1 MNLSGSAALVTGS
14 SRGIGRAIAALF
26 AAHGARVVIH
36 YNRNAN
42 AAHHTLASLPGDGH
56 TLVQADLAVPGEAR
70 RLVEHAREALGGLT
84 IAVNN
89 AGIYRLHPPGATAAG
104 AWEEIWGET
113 LAVNLLAAAH
123 VSYWAARHMSA
134 NGGGRIINIS
144 SRGAFRGEP
153 DAPAYGASK
162 AGMNALSQSM
172 ARALAER
179 GVLVFAIA
187 PGWVDTD
194 MAAPY
199 LQGTD
204 GDDVRRQSPLGR
216 TATAEEIAEVALFLA
231 TSAPASMTG
240 AILDVNGASYLR
252 T

>member
-1 MNLSGSAALVTGS
+1 MILHGSRALVTGS

-26 AAHGARVVIH
+26 ASHGARVAIH
-36 YNRNAN
+36 YNRDAN
-42 AAHHTLASLPGDGH
+42 AARQTLASLSGDGH

-70 RLVEHAREALGGLT
+70 RLVEHTLEALGGLA
-84 IAVNN
+84 IAVNS
-89 AGIYRLHPPGATAAG
+89 AGVYRLHPPGATAAG
-104 AWEEIWGET
+104 PWEEIWQET
-113 LAVNLLAAAH
+113 LAVNLLGAAH
-123 VSYWAARHMSA
+123 VSYWAARHMSSH
-134 NGGGRIINIS
+134 GGGRIINIS

-172 ARALAER
+172 AQALAES
-179 GVLVFAIA
+179 GILVFAIA

-199 LQGTD
+199 LRGEH
-204 GDDVRRQSPLGR
+204 GESIRRQSPLGR
-216 TATAEEIAEVALFLA
+216 AATAEEIADVAVFLA
-231 TSAPASMTG
+231 TAAPASMTG

>member
-1 MNLSGSAALVTGS
+1 MILSGSTALVTGS
-14 SRGIGRAIAALF
+14 SRGIGRAIAAQF
-26 AAHGARVVIH
+26 AAHGARVAIH
-36 YNRNAN
+36 YKRDAN
-42 AAHHTLASLPGDGH
+42 AARQTLASLPGDGH
-56 TLVQADLAVPGEAR
+56 ALVQGDLAVPGEAR
-70 RLVEHAREALGGLT
+70 RIVEHAREVLGGLT

-89 AGIYRLHPPGATAAG
+89 AGVYRLHPPGATAPAP
-104 AWEEIWGET
+104 WEEIWEET
-113 LAVNLLAAAH
+113 MAVNLLAAAH
-123 VSYWAARHMSA
+123 VSYWAARYMSG

-172 ARALAER
+172 ARALAPS
-179 GVLVFAIA
+179 GILVFAVA

-199 LQGTD
+199 LQEEEGEA
-204 GDDVRRQSPLGR
+204 VRRQSPLGR
-216 TATAEEIAEVALFLA
+216 VATAEEIADVALFLA